1 MSQCWSLKGHKGVQS
16 QSQCRR
22 VFRDTKVCSVSMSES
37 LEGHKGVQC
46 VRVSVEESDRHIQL
60 QTLKHIY
67 QKHMKMSPIKL
78 EPTDRKI

>member
-1 MSQCWSLKGHKGVQS
+1 MC
-16 QSQCRR
+16 
-22 VFRDTKVCSVSMSES
+22 TESVLES

-46 VRVSVEESDRHIQL
+46 VRVSVEESDRHIKL